1 MNARFVT
8 SVLRGFTP
16 ALATVALS
24 AMVSTSANAASLVMN
39 GSFETTTKT
48 TSDSSFQLLN
58 NGAYGTVSGW
68 TNTNG
73 STNGSYNFLMQSGGS
88 AIGQYGSGLQLYGSP
103 AGNLSGPP
111 VSPDGGNFMAL
122 DSDFQDSAIQ
132 QTVSGL
138 IAGDKYTVSFYYAA
152 TQQINYSGD
161 THETMDV
168 TLGSGPM
175 QSTTEI
181 TDDPSHDFTGWDAAT
196 LTFTATGG
204 PVGSSVSDVLSFMAV
219 GGGNYTDANVPSFAL
234 LDGVTMAHVPSPT
247 PEPSSLVLL
256 GSGLAGLAG
265 LLRSRLAKAT
275 ASAV

>member
-132 QTVSGL
+132 QTVGGL
-138 IAGDKYTVSFYYAA
+138 IDGDKYTVSFFYAA
-152 TQQINYSGD
+152 SQQIGYSGA
-161 THETMDV
+161 THETVDV

-175 QSTTEI
+175 QATTEI
-181 TDDPSHDFTGWDAAT
+181 FDPTQDFTGWDQAT

-204 PVGSSVSDVLSFMAV
+204 AVGSTVSDVLSFMAV
-219 GGGNYTDANVPSFAL
+219 GGADHNSSNVPSFAL
-234 LDGVTMAHVPSPT
+234 LDGVTMTQVAPT

-265 LLRSRLAKAT
+265 LVRARFTKAT
-275 ASAV
+275 VSAV